1 MNKRIVILEDTYLDG
16 RLYTTGH
23 QFTIKDSNTLESI
36 IPISNLQLE
45 DSDGNTLVDTLD
57 SHIKWQTSEEYRD
70 DRLRGWSI

>member
-23 QFTIKDSNTLESI
+23 QFTIKDSDTLESI
-36 IPISNLQLE
+36 SHISKFHLE
-45 DSDGNTLVDTLD
+45 DSDGNTLVDTLN
-57 SHIKWQTSEEYRD
+57 SQIKWQTSEEYRD